1 MMQNNVYIGRGVSNS
16 PKKTLRRNQY
26 EVDYEPSDAI
36 RSKKDTI
43 KLSSFS

>member
-16 PKKTLRRNQY
+16 PKKNFRKNQY
-26 EVDYEPSDAI
+26 EVDYEHSDPI